1 MKLFVSRNGQTFGPY
16 SLGQA
21 KDFLAA
27 NQLLSTDYALIEGTN
42 EWKPLKEVI
51 ENTET
56 PKISQDPPDNQVQN
70 KENLLDPE
78 IKVDSSKMEEPEG
91 EISKQKKPAKPAAKV
106 AKIKKGKGG
115 QIIVVAQEK
124 SFLSKI
130 ISTIFVLIFLFLLA
144 IGAIVGA
151 YFAMP
156 SKMGPIFA
164 RFGIELDGNSN
175 ISSSTEVVDEETKN
189 PGEIMLSEDAW
200 NTLRSSGIKILPI
213 VGKKGVQ
220 VISSVDP
227 ELAMKDEDLEKLL
240 IIAPHIISLDLTD
253 SKITNIG
260 IDSIC
265 KMSNLN
271 KLLLEGVE
279 GINADSLSKLKS
291 LPKLEHLNLIRV
303 KLEAA
308 AIDSL
313 ISLESLREVYLFDSG
328 LAEEEITKLKS
339 ARPKVFVNSG

>member
-42 EWKPLKEVI
+42 EWKTLQDI
-51 ENTET
+51 IDHTEK
-56 PKISQDPPDNQVQN
+56 PPISQNPSENQVQN
-70 KENLLDPE
+70 KETLADSE
-78 IKVDSSKMEEPEG
+78 IKVDSSKLDEPEG
-91 EISKQKKPAKPAAKV
+91 EISKKEKTAKPSTKV
-106 AKIKKGKGG
+106 SKIKRGKGG

-130 ISTIFVLIFLFLLA
+130 ISTVFVFIFLFLLA

-175 ISSSTEVVDEETKN
+175 GSSSNGVVDVETKN
-189 PGEIMLSEDAW
+189 PDEIMLSEDAW
-200 NTLRSSGIKILPI
+200 NTLRSSGIKILPM

-240 IIAPHIISLDLTD
+240 IIAPHISTLDLTD
-253 SKITNIG
+253 SKITNTG

-279 GINADSLSKLKS
+279 GIDADGLSKLKS
-291 LPKLEHLNLIRV
+291 LANLEHLNLIRV

-308 AIDSL
+308 AIESL
-313 ISLESLREVYLFDSG
+313 ISLESLREVYLFESG
-328 LAEEEITKLKS
+328 LEEEEISKLKS